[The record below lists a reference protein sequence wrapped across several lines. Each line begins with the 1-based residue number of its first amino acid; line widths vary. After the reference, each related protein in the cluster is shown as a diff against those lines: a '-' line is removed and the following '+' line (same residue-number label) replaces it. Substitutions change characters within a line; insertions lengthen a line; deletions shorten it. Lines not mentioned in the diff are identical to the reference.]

1 MSRFV
6 FPSIASAIILAG
18 CGSGDGNGAA
28 NGANASIESRT
39 ENGQLSARVQ
49 GVDLKIN
56 LPPPIRRMTEG
67 GDFLYPGANA
77 ERGGDNFHSDDP
89 PEMVARW
96 YQDAARANRFT
107 ITTAT
112 RQGSAVLLAGF
123 ARNGDGLSIRLSPGA
138 RGGTDGTIAVAP
150 HR

>member
-6 FPSIASAIILAG
+6 FLLAASALALTG
-18 CGSGDGNGAA
+18 CGSGGSNNAADAA
-28 NGANASIESRT
+28 NAAIEGRT
-39 ENGQLSARVQ
+39 DNGQLSARVQ

-77 ERGGDNFHSDDP
+77 ERGGDRFHSDDP

-112 RQGSAVLLAGF
+112 RQGSFILLAGA
-123 ARNGDGLSIRLSPGA
+123 ARNGDVVSIRLSPGA
-138 RGGTDGTIAVAP
+138 GGGTDGTIAVAP
-150 HR
+150 HN

>member
-1 MSRFV
+1 MPRSV
-6 FPSIASAIILAG
+6 FLIAASALALTG
-18 CGSGDGNGAA
+18 CGSGGSNNATDAA
-28 NGANASIESRT
+28 NAAIEGRT
-39 ENGQLSARVQ
+39 DNGQLSARVQ

-77 ERGGDNFHSDDP
+77 ERGGDRFHSDDP
-89 PEMVARW
+89 PEIVARW
-96 YQDAARANRFT
+96 YQNPARANRFT

-112 RQGSAVLLAGF
+112 RQGSFILLAGA
-123 ARNGDGLSIRLSPGA
+123 ARNGDALSIRLSPGA

-150 HR
+150 HN